1 MNSQLLS
8 IRQRTLR
15 QVVVGLSFDDNWHCI
30 LQEIE
35 LADKTVTFNTR
46 KKTTGLFIVIGRSG
60 RKVALLIS
68 PINKLE
74 YMT

>member
-8 IRQRTLR
+8 IHQRVLSE
-15 QVVVGLSFDDNWHCI
+15 VELSFDDNWHCI
-30 LQEIE
+30 SLEIE
-35 LADKTVTFNTR
+35 HADKTKTFNTR
-46 KKTTGLFIVIGRSG
+46 KKTTGWFIVIEWLD

-68 PINKLE
+68 LINKLE